1 MKNVFTTKRLCR
13 SGVIAA
19 LYVALTYVF
28 GSLAFGP
35 FQIRPSE
42 ALCILPLFF
51 PEAVPALFVG
61 CALSNLLSQYS
72 VWDIL
77 FGSLATL
84 IAALLTY
91 LVGRF
96 CKEDGI
102 KIVLG
107 GLPPVLVNALV
118 IPAVIVFIAAE
129 QGASVSIIAA
139 YFVNVGA
146 FLLTQ
151 SVWIYGLGTPLYF
164 TVKRLIQYNPK
175 FFA

>member
-28 GSLAFGP
+28 GSLA
-35 FQIRPSE
+35 
-42 ALCILPLFF
+42 
-51 PEAVPALFVG
+51 
-61 CALSNLLSQYS
+61 
-72 VWDIL
+72 
-77 FGSLATL
+77 TL

-96 CKEDGI
+96 CKKDGI

-118 IPAVIVFIAAE
+118 IPAVIVFIAAD
-129 QGASVSIIAA
+129 QGASVSIVSA
-139 YFVNVGA
+139 YFINVGA

-151 SVWIYGLGTPLYF
+151 SVWVYGLGTPLYF
-164 TVKRLIQYNPK
+164 TIKRLIQYNPK